1 MFHLIEGQINQL
13 LSDSIFYKEMNWLL
27 RRCSPNSQASVPKL
41 SRCHLRSEADIFQS
55 RDCSALHSC
64 CLGSKATE
72 SACESNNMSNGMRHS
87 TPLSSKALLPF
98 FFSLQSTLKL
108 SQPPS
113 QAGSYK
119 GRDTAEVT
127 FNMICVLGLRN
138 GSVGS
143 VRAQTLGFEFGS
155 QQSLCKKPGMALSNA
170 TPAFWGL
177 GKGSNGDR
185 RVSGPC

>member
-1 MFHLIEGQINQL
+1 MP
-13 LSDSIFYKEMNWLL
+13 SPL
-27 RRCSPNSQASVPKL
+27 R
-41 SRCHLRSEADIFQS
+41 S

-72 SACESNNMSNGMRHS
+72 SACESNNMRNGMRHS
-87 TPLSSKALLPF
+87 TPLSSKALPLF
-98 FFSLQSTLKL
+98 FFSLQYTLEL

-113 QAGSYK
+113 QTGSYE
-119 GRDTAEVT
+119 GRDITEVT
-127 FNMICVLGLRN
+127 LDMICVLGLRN

-155 QQSLCKKPGMALSNA
+155 QQFLCKKPGMTRSNA
-170 TPAFWGL
+170 TPALWGL
-177 GKGSNGDR
+177 GRGSNGDR